1 MTHISTRRFLLLK
14 LCLMMILAA
23 ICEKSA
29 AENPIVDT
37 SFKRIDSASDNSII
51 ETLEYI
57 QSIKDLEQSEY
68 WPNVKPDLLLQNL
81 KTFTIEPFSF
91 YEGKTTNFCAYSAL
105 TYIPLKYN
113 PLGFAQFMVEL
124 YRTGKSRMGKD
135 VLQPGKAVR
144 EEAGLLKYKGA
155 LDINPAG
162 QMWFLTLADH
172 YKGYLNRFN
181 LHFDKGDE
189 NTFWA
194 STNFAKFNRMLR
206 RLFNANVIAH
216 GADLSRPHV
225 GDLYDYL
232 QSRLKRGEVF
242 LYVNNKKLYRKTH
255 SKKIFHTPTHYV
267 LLISISR
274 LSNGDIELVY
284 WDYGL
289 KTLQQLSPGFFKNI
303 VFGIS
308 TWVPKK
314 VKKS

>member
-1 MTHISTRRFLLLK
+1 
-14 LCLMMILAA
+14 MMILAA

>member
-274 LSNGDIELVY
+274 LSNGDIELAY

>member
-1 MTHISTRRFLLLK
+1 
-14 LCLMMILAA
+14 MILAA

-29 AENPIVDT
+29 AENPMVDT

-57 QSIKDLEQSEY
+57 NSIKDLEQSEY
-68 WPNVKPDLLLQNL
+68 WPHVKPDLLLQNL

-181 LHFDKGDE
+181 LQFDKGDE

-206 RLFNANVIAH
+206 RLFNANVIAR

-225 GDLYDYL
+225 GDLYEYL
-232 QSRLKRGEVF
+232 QGRLKKGEVF
-242 LYVNNKKLYRKTH
+242 LYVNNIKLYRKTH
-255 SKKIFHTPTHYV
+255 SKKIFHTPTHYI

-274 LSNGDIELVY
+274 RSNGDIELVY

-289 KTLQQLSPGFFKNI
+289 KTLQQLSPGFFLKI
-303 VFGIS
+303 LFLVFLPGLL
-308 TWVPKK
+308 KK
-314 VKKS
+314 

>member
-1 MTHISTRRFLLLK
+1 
-14 LCLMMILAA
+14 MILAA

>member
-1 MTHISTRRFLLLK
+1 MTQVYTRRFLLLK
-14 LCLMMILAA
+14 LCLIMILAA

-57 QSIKDLEQSEY
+57 HSIKDLEQSEY
-68 WPNVKPDLLLQNL
+68 WPNVKPELLLQNL

-206 RLFNANVIAH
+206 RLFNANVIAR

-232 QSRLKRGEVF
+232 QSRLK
-242 LYVNNKKLYRKTH
+242 K
-255 SKKIFHTPTHYV
+255 
-267 LLISISR
+267 
-274 LSNGDIELVY
+274 
-284 WDYGL
+284 
-289 KTLQQLSPGFFKNI
+289 
-303 VFGIS
+303 
-308 TWVPKK
+308 
-314 VKKS
+314 

>member
-1 MTHISTRRFLLLK
+1 MTQVYTRRFLLLK
-14 LCLMMILAA
+14 LCLIMILAA

-57 QSIKDLEQSEY
+57 HSIKDLEQSEY
-68 WPNVKPDLLLQNL
+68 WPNVKPELLLQNL

-162 QMWFLTLADH
+162 QMWFLTLADY

-206 RLFNANVIAH
+206 RLFNANVIAR

-232 QSRLKRGEVF
+232 QSRLKKGEVF

-255 SKKIFHTPTHYV
+255 SKKIFHTPTHYI

-289 KTLQQLSPGFFKNI
+289 ITLQQLSPGFFKNI

-308 TWVPKK
+308 TWIPKK